1 MKQNINKKTSD
12 IEKFSSTD
20 LTDSAQEKSLPLNN
34 IARKNKELQQEQ
46 TRYINRMLEAYG
58 DCV

>member
-1 MKQNINKKTSD
+1 MKQNINKKTSGL
-12 IEKFSSTD
+12 EKFSSAD
-20 LTDSAQEKSLPLNN
+20 LTDSAQEKNLLLNN
-34 IARKNKELQQEQ
+34 MARKNIELQQEQ